1 MKNYSIFKLI
11 LILTPFVF
19 SFAFG
24 LDIYIPIVPQMTE
37 IFSTTPSLIQ
47 LTLSLFL
54 LITGLGQL
62 FIGPLSD
69 QFGRK
74 KIFYASSFLFGAGSL
89 ACALTDQISWLIVAR
104 LISAFGACGMLVN
117 SFALVRDL
125 YVGNEGAKIYS
136 FLNGAIGISPTFA
149 PILGG
154 YLNLY
159 FGWQS
164 IFIFLG
170 LIGIGSILITKFY
183 IEETHPKDMR
193 VKFDGKVF
201 KRYFNILRN
210 RQFLI
215 FALIAGCAESVFFC
229 FFSISPFMIID
240 VHGVPSHQFGYYFA
254 SFGSVIAFGGFI
266 GGKITEKRGVQKTI
280 AYGISL
286 MFLGG
291 CSMLVWH
298 FMHGPSLSGFLIPM
312 SIACTGAMF
321 LVGGTASLALEPFAL
336 VAGTASAAF
345 GSLEFGIASII
356 GSILMLFP
364 VVSSL
369 PYSLFI
375 IGLSL
380 ISLRLFT
387 MDNSK
392 VVNEGEI

>member
-1 MKNYSIFKLI
+1 MKNYSISKLI

-89 ACALTDQISWLIVAR
+89 ACAFTDQISWLIVAR
-104 LISAFGACGMLVN
+104 LISALGACGMLVN

-164 IFIFLG
+164 IFVFLG
-170 LIGIGSILITKFY
+170 LIGIGSLLITKFY
-183 IEETHPKDMR
+183 IEETHPEDMR
-193 VKFDGKVF
+193 VNFDGQVF
-201 KRYFNILRN
+201 KRYFNILKN
-210 RQFLI
+210 RQFLT
-215 FALIAGCAESVFFC
+215 FALIAGCQSSVLFSFF
-229 FFSISPFMIID
+229 F
-240 VHGVPSHQFGYYFA
+240 H
-254 SFGSVIAFGGFI
+254 
-266 GGKITEKRGVQKTI
+266 ITL
-280 AYGISL
+280 YD
-286 MFLGG
+286 
-291 CSMLVWH
+291 
-298 FMHGPSLSGFLIPM
+298 
-312 SIACTGAMF
+312 
-321 LVGGTASLALEPFAL
+321 
-336 VAGTASAAF
+336 
-345 GSLEFGIASII
+345 
-356 GSILMLFP
+356 
-364 VVSSL
+364 
-369 PYSLFI
+369 Y
-375 IGLSL
+375 
-380 ISLRLFT
+380 
-387 MDNSK
+387 
-392 VVNEGEI
+392 